1 MIMSEI
7 KKSRSMLN
15 NEKTAAA
22 DINRELEILALVRT
36 RFASER
42 TIMSWMRTSI
52 SMYTFGFSIS
62 KFFVY
67 LEGQQEGTQFS
78 DGPYKLGV
86 ALICVGLL
94 VLVPAIVQHIRRLRK
109 AKELGMP
116 TISISRLSPA
126 VGVATALFVIG
137 IVTLFTLV

>member
-1 MIMSEI
+1 MMSEI
-7 KKSRSMLN
+7 EKSKSMLK
-15 NEKTAAA
+15 NEETAAA
-22 DINRELEILALVRT
+22 KVKNELEILALVRT

-78 DGPYKLGV
+78 DGPYKLGI

-94 VLVPAIVQHIRRLRK
+94 VLVPAVVQHMRRLRR

-116 TISISRLSPA
+116 TIPISRLSPA
-126 VGVATALFVIG
+126 TGVAIALFVIG